1 MKVLNLGSLN
11 IDYVYNV
18 DHFVRAGE
26 TQGSMSM
33 EIFCGGKGLNQSIAL
48 SKSGI
53 EVWHG
58 GAVGFDDSNM
68 LLEALEEAGVKTN
81 LINRKNSKSG
91 HAIIQK
97 IGSGENCILL
107 HGGANHMISRAD
119 VAFTLGNFQEE
130 DYIILQNEISELPY
144 IIESA
149 HKKGMK
155 VIFNPS
161 PISKEI
167 MKYPLQYVDYFILN
181 EVEAADIC
189 DGHGLAGNQLIEKLH
204 GLFPKSKIVLT
215 LGEKGAIYK
224 DSEGVYQQ
232 HIFKVKA
239 VDTTAAGD
247 TFTGFFIGALVSNK
261 GIKESLEIAAKASA
275 ISVTKNGA
283 SSSIPTLEEV
293 EGHNFSNEEDKSY
306 ITLK

>member
-11 IDYVYNV
+11 IDYVYDV

-26 TQGSMSM
+26 TQGSLNM
-33 EIFCGGKGLNQSIAL
+33 ETFCGGKGLNQSIAL
-48 SKSGI
+48 SRSGI

-58 GAVGFDDSNM
+58 GAVGFDDSKM
-68 LLEALEEAGVKTN
+68 LLDTLAAAGVRIN

-97 IGSGENCILL
+97 VKSGENCILL
-107 HGGANHMISRAD
+107 HGGANHMITKED
-119 VAFTLGNFQEE
+119 VAFTLGNFQQG

-144 IIESA
+144 IMESA

-155 VIFNPS
+155 VVFNPS

-167 MKYPLQYVDYFILN
+167 MDYPLEYVDYFILN
-181 EVEAADIC
+181 EIEAADIC
-189 DGHGLAGNQLIEKLH
+189 DGHGLEGSELIEKLH
-204 GLFPKSKIVLT
+204 GLFPESKIVLT
-215 LGEKGAIYK
+215 LGEKGSIYK
-224 DSEGVYQQ
+224 DSEKIYHQP
-232 HIFKVKA
+232 IFKVKA

-261 GIKESLEIAAKASA
+261 GVEDSLEIAAKASA
-275 ISVTKNGA
+275 ISVTRNGA
-283 SSSIPTLEEV
+283 SVSIPTLEEV
-293 EGHNFSNEEDKSY
+293 VGHNWSNGDN
-306 ITLK
+306 